1 MRKRTILSVT
11 LLGAMLLTWMQGTPA
26 RAQELNAKVTIN
38 RSKVSNTKGDVFPS
52 LEKKIT
58 DLLNNTKWTEL
69 KLKESERIQ
78 CTFNITI
85 NTYSDTDNSFVASL
99 LVTSSRPVYG
109 ANYMTTAFSNNDTQF
124 NFKFQEFDELEFR
137 PEQINNQ
144 LVALLAY
151 YAYIIIG
158 ADLDTMA
165 PKGGTEVLQK
175 AEEVVS
181 AGQTLDYPGW
191 KAFDDSKNRFGLI
204 NDWLDGSME
213 GYRQMLYKYHRSG
226 LDQMADDADK
236 GRAAIVEALTL
247 LDTANKAKTQSH
259 LPQLFSAYKRE
270 ELVNIFAKNGTAEE
284 KQQAYEILFS
294 IDPSQGNNWDKL
306 KK

>member
-1 MRKRTILSVT
+1 MRHRATLFSILMCA
-11 LLGAMLLTWMQGTPA
+11 LLWTQSTPG
-26 RAQELNAKVTIN
+26 RAQELNAKVSVN
-38 RSKVSNTKGDVFPS
+38 RSKVSDTKGEVFPS
-52 LEKKIT
+52 LEKKAT
-58 DLLNNTKWTEL
+58 ELLNNTKWTDL

-78 CTFNITI
+78 CTFNITV
-85 NTYSDTDNSFVASL
+85 NTYSDTDNSFTASL

-109 ANYMTTAFSNNDTQF
+109 TNLMTTAFSNNDTQF

-137 PEQINNQ
+137 PEQIDNQ

-151 YAYIIIG
+151 YAYLVIG
-158 ADLDTMA
+158 ADLDTMS
-165 PKGGTEVLQK
+165 PMGGTEVLQK

-191 KAFDDSKNRFGLI
+191 KAFDDNKNRFGLL

-213 GYRQMLYKYHRSG
+213 SYRQMLYKYHRSG
-226 LDQMADDADK
+226 LDQMADDVDK
-236 GRAAIVEALTL
+236 GRAAIAEALTL
-247 LDTANKAKTQSH
+247 LDAAHKAKTQSH

-270 ELVNIFAKNGTAEE
+270 ELVNIFAQKGTAEE
-284 KQQAYEILFS
+284 KQQAYDILFS